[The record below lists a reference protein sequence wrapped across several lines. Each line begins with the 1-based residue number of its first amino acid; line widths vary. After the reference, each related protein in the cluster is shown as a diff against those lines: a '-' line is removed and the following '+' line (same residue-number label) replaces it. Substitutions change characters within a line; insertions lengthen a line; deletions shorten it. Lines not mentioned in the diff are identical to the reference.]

1 MIKHLTHILKK
12 MPLQTHAG
20 KKALLIAPF
29 HDAPTGTSSI
39 AARSLI
45 DFLKSA
51 EMEVTVLEGNDARF
65 KQFQDAMALEGPFDL
80 CLYFGH
86 GGKDSW
92 RGQQPF
98 EKTILMDLSRAWWLS
113 GSIVVSVACL
123 SLDRLG
129 PKSVVESARGY
140 LGFDDLVVAPSCTQQ
155 FERNYRADFIR
166 TFMSPVVS
174 LVAEEKRLDAVVY
187 TFRELCISYRDL
199 YYREGYQFSGYYAW
213 AMMHNA
219 STFDYLG
226 NPHNTL

>member
-1 MIKHLTHILKK
+1 
-12 MPLQTHAG
+12 MPLQKYAG
-20 KKALLIAPF
+20 KKCLTISSF
-29 HDAPTGTSSI
+29 HDAPTETSSI
-39 AARSLI
+39 ACRSLT

-51 EMEVTVLEGNDARF
+51 GIEVTQLEGDDARF
-65 KQFQDAMALEGPFDL
+65 KQFQDAMGVEGPFDL
-80 CLYFGH
+80 VIYAGH
-86 GGKDSW
+86 GGENRW
-92 RGQQPF
+92 MGQIPF
-98 EKTILMDLSRAWWLS
+98 EERVLMDLENAWWLS
-113 GSIVVSVACL
+113 GAMVVSIACSTL
-123 SLDRLG
+123 SRLG
-129 PKSVVESARGY
+129 PKSVTESARGY
-140 LGFDDLVVAPSCTQQ
+140 LGFSDLVVSPSATSQ

-219 STFDYLG
+219 SVFDYLG